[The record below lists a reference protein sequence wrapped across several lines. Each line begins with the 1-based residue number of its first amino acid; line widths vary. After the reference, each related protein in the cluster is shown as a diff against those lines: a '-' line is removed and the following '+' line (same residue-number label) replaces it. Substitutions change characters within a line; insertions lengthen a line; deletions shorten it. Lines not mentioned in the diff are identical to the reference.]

1 LSAAALS
8 VLRKGTD
15 LGINKDSS
23 FHFQDLHLES
33 LLNLDSKIDSC
44 ESATSSLMS

>member
-1 LSAAALS
+1 MSDGLHLIVSCGS
-8 VLRKGTD
+8 LRTKGTD

-33 LLNLDSKIDSC
+33 LLDLNSKIDS
-44 ESATSSLMS
+44 